1 MAEEN
6 IRGAGEGINSNSFAE
21 MIRILP
27 NVEMLLDVP
36 FDGIYV
42 TDRQRRIIFW
52 NKGAEN
58 ITGYSAAEV
67 LGRPCSDN
75 ILNHID
81 VNGNLLCTGSCP
93 LQRSMDEEKPIQAKI
108 FPLHKKG
115 HRFPVLTHVTP
126 LKDNEG
132 RIIGAIEY
140 FRDIT
145 KAEDLR
151 LLLQKFNKIIKRYVS
166 FASYS
171 EAFTQASTSREA
183 KAEVLDLTILF
194 LDIVGFT
201 AFVETETPSEVVWAL
216 NTIFSLCE
224 VPIRECRGDIDKF
237 MGDAALAV
245 FNDANDAVQ
254 AGIRIQKIIHR
265 IDEDRLQEGKQSLP
279 VRIGINSG
287 MVIRGEVGSLT
298 RKEVM
303 VIGDPVNTAA
313 RVQTMA
319 KPGSILVTESTYSR
333 LKNPRDFRDIGEL
346 QLKGKNVNVRVY
358 EYCGS
363 VDGQPF

>member
-1 MAEEN
+1 MIDTT
-6 IRGAGEGINSNSFAE
+6 IREADREITSASLPE
-21 MIRILP
+21 MIRNLP
-27 NVEMLLDVP
+27 MVEMLLNVP
-36 FDGIYV
+36 FDGIYI
-42 TDRQRRIIFW
+42 TDRHRRIIFW
-52 NKGAEN
+52 NKDAEN

-67 LGRPCSDN
+67 LGRPCSAN

-81 VNGNLLCTGSCP
+81 LNGNPLCMGSCP
-93 LQRSMDEEKPIQAKI
+93 LQRSMDEGKPVQAKV

-115 HRFPVLTHVTP
+115 HRFPTRTHVTP

-132 RIIGAIEY
+132 RVIGAIEY

-145 KAEDLR
+145 QEEDLR
-151 LLLQKFNKIIKRYVS
+151 MLQKKFNNVIKKNVS
-166 FASYS
+166 FATYS
-171 EAFTQASTSREA
+171 EAFVQASTSREA
-183 KAEVLDLTILF
+183 KAEVLDQTILF

-201 AFVETETPSEVVWAL
+201 AFTETEKPSEVVWSL

-224 VPIRECRGDIDKF
+224 LPIRECHGDIDKY

-245 FNDANDAVQ
+245 FDDANDAVQ
-254 AGIRIQKIIHR
+254 AGIRIQKIMGR
-265 IDEDRLQEGKQSLP
+265 VNEDRLQEGKKPLP

-287 MVIRGEVGSLT
+287 MVIRGEVGSHT

-333 LKNPRDFRDIGEL
+333 LKKPQDFRDIGEL
-346 QLKGKNVNVRVY
+346 KLKGKKMKVCVF

-363 VDGQPF
+363 